1 MATAVPKRTSVPG
14 TVNRHPLEPPDMPYA
29 SNDGVSLYYE
39 ADGNGEAVLCCGDI
53 GLGAWQ
59 WGWQHAAL
67 AGPYE
72 LLVGDTRGC
81 GRSDD
86 PPEPCSIE
94 TLADDAVELLR
105 DHNVRAAHVVGAG
118 LGGMVAL
125 ELARTTGRVRSLI
138 LIGTA
143 LAGDGYHPDPM
154 GADPTDHQTL
164 EQSLEAAF
172 SREFLEA
179 QPDAIRD
186 IVKWR
191 AAEDADPE
199 SWEHQAAALDTF
211 AIDAP
216 YEITEPALVIHGTDD
231 RLCPPAR
238 GEELAADLPNG
249 EFYEVEGAGHL
260 AHIEASR
267 EVNDEIRGFLTEL

>member
-1 MATAVPKRTSVPG
+1 
-14 TVNRHPLEPPDMPYA
+14 MPYA
-29 SNDGVSLYYE
+29 SNSGVSLYYE
-39 ADGNGEAVLCCGDI
+39 ADGGGEVVLCCGDI

-86 PPEPCSIE
+86 PPEDCTIE
-94 TLADDAVELLR
+94 TLASDAVELLR
-105 DHNVRAAHVVGAG
+105 EHSIRAAHVVGAG

-125 ELARTTGRVRSLI
+125 ELARTTGRVHSLV

-143 LAGDGYHPDPM
+143 LTGDGYNPEPM
-154 GADPTDHQTL
+154 YADPTDSEALRT
-164 EQSLEAAF
+164 SMEAAF
-172 SREFLEA
+172 SHEFVAA
-179 QPDAIRD
+179 QPDAVAD
-186 IVKWR
+186 ITKWR

-199 SWEHQAAALDTF
+199 SWQKQAAALSSF
-211 AIDAP
+211 AIEAP
-216 YEITEPALVIHGTDD
+216 YEITEPALVVHGSDD
-231 RLCPPAR
+231 RLCPPVR

-249 EFYEVEGAGHL
+249 EFYEVEDAGHL

-267 EVNDEIRGFLTEL
+267 DVNDRIQGFFEDA

>member
-1 MATAVPKRTSVPG
+1 
-14 TVNRHPLEPPDMPYA
+14 MPYA

-39 ADGNGEAVLCCGDI
+39 ADGDGEAVLCLGDI

-86 PPEPCSIE
+86 PPENCTVE
-94 TLADDAVELLR
+94 TLAEDAVALLR
-105 DHNVRAAHVVGAG
+105 EHGVRSTNVVGAG

-125 ELARTTGRVRSLI
+125 ALARDTGRVRSLV
-138 LIGTA
+138 LVGTA
-143 LAGDGYHPDPM
+143 LSGDGYDPEPM
-154 GADPTDHQTL
+154 FANPTDEEGLRSSMET
-164 EQSLEAAF
+164 AF
-172 SREFLEA
+172 SREFVDA
-179 QPDAIRD
+179 QPGAVAD
-186 IVKWR
+186 IAAWR
-191 AAEDADPE
+191 AAEDATPD
-199 SWEHQAAALDTF
+199 SWEKQAAALESF
-211 AIDAP
+211 AIEAP

-231 RLCPPAR
+231 RLCPIAR
-238 GEELAADLPNG
+238 GEELAQDLPKG

-267 EVNDEIRGFLTEL
+267 EVNDRLRGFFDEQ

>member
-1 MATAVPKRTSVPG
+1 
-14 TVNRHPLEPPDMPYA
+14 MPTT

-39 ADGNGEAVLCCGDI
+39 ADAHGEPVLCCGDI

-67 AGPYE
+67 AGPHE

-86 PPEPCSIE
+86 PPADCTVG
-94 TLADDAVELLR
+94 TLADDAVALLR
-105 DHNVRAAHVVGAG
+105 DHGVRAAHVVGAG

-125 ELARTTGRVRSLI
+125 ELARTTGRVRSLT

-143 LAGDGYHPDPM
+143 LSGDDYGPEPM
-154 GADPTDHQTL
+154 RADPTDDQEL
-164 EQSLEAAF
+164 RQSLEAAF
-172 SREFLEA
+172 SREFVEA
-179 QPDAIRD
+179 QPEAISD
-186 IVKWR
+186 IVEWR
-191 AAEDADPE
+191 AAEDADPD
-199 SWEHQAAALDTF
+199 SWAKQAAAVDPF
-211 AIDAP
+211 AVDAP

-231 RLCPPAR
+231 QLCPPER
-238 GEELAADLPNG
+238 GKELAAALPNG
-249 EFYEVEGAGHL
+249 ELYEVEGAGHL

-267 EVNDEIRGFLTEL
+267 EGNDEILGFLVEQ